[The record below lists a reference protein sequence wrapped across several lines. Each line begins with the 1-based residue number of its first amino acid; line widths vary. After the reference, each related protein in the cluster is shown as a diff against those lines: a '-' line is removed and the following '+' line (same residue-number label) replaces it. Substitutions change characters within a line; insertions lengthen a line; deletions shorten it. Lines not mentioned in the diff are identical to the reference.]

1 MNQNKERKTMKYFK
15 WFVQIIFILVFSSG
29 ASLAVAKD
37 YKGKAVIPYKSSAFS
52 SKPSDEIKH
61 KAIEKAKINA
71 WKNYTASFSM
81 ARQKDYKKME
91 TEFLNH
97 LDEYIAGLTIL
108 ADKVDK
114 GTKTYKVI
122 VRININESAVDAK
135 LSAESAA
142 GKLTSGE
149 GSLFSFI
156 FVARETSEV
165 KSYDARKTNIT
176 KTESKTIGEEKS
188 AIGNGTMMS
197 GESKK
202 SMQKVQTG
210 GSTVRK
216 ADKINWTVSSSQD
229 LDDAINEI
237 LSPAGYEVVE
247 YNDVVSECG
256 GAELEVI
263 KREFSTKHEISRQTR
278 KSSLKGARECEVTY
292 FAMGTLDVGMP
303 DTDPNSGLTRVYVS
317 VNAKVWNIEK
327 RLPKR
332 IASVNSDSFAG
343 LGPNSTVA
351 KENALKKAA
360 NSAAKAIVD
369 QMNAKNAR

>member
-1 MNQNKERKTMKYFK
+1 MNQNKERKTMECFK
-15 WFVQIIFILVFSSG
+15 WFILMIITLAFLAG
-29 ASLAVAKD
+29 PSLAVAKE

-61 KAIEKAKINA
+61 KAIEKAKISA
-71 WKNYTASFSM
+71 WKNYTAGFSM

-97 LDEYIAGLTIL
+97 LDEYIADYTIL

-114 GTKTYKVI
+114 GTKTYTVM
-122 VRININESAVDAK
+122 VRVKINESAVDTK
-135 LSAESAA
+135 LSVESAA
-142 GKLTSGE
+142 GKLVSGE

-156 FVARETSEV
+156 FVAREASEV
-165 KSYDARKTNIT
+165 KSYDAKKTTIT
-176 KTESKTIGEEKS
+176 KSESKTMGEEKS
-188 AIGNGTMMS
+188 AVANGTMMS
-197 GESKK
+197 GDSKK
-202 SMQKVQTG
+202 SMQKVQSG

-216 ADKINWTVSSSQD
+216 ADNINWAVSSSQD

-256 GAELEVI
+256 GVELEII
-263 KREFSTKHEISRQTR
+263 KREFSTDQEISRQTR
-278 KSSLKGARECEVTY
+278 KSSLRGARECEVTY
-292 FAMGTLDVGMP
+292 FALGTLDVGMP
-303 DTDPNSGLTRVYVS
+303 DTDPVSGLKRVFVS
-317 VNAKVWNIEK
+317 VNAKVWNIER

-369 QMNAKNAR
+369 QLNAKNAR